1 MKKFIRSLKEIVQY
15 PAAMIGSIVIVFLI
29 ILSVVTVIV
38 LPRQEAI
45 RLWRGG
51 DDTWQTSPK
60 NAKPIWLNWFRRE
73 DLPKTIVVSTED
85 ENVQRKVEIVDEEKS
100 LKDIK
105 YELTF
110 DYPYQKFPQEISI
123 FFDNKFENKSPYISA
138 TWITPD
144 GREIKLT
151 DFTADENHVYRFGL
165 DSKLSRRVGGL
176 DPHIGVFAKPDT
188 DPPVAL
194 PGEYTLQITGLV
206 FEENA
211 DVDAELVVYGQVH
224 GLGGTDHRRRG
235 IIIALLW
242 GTPIALSFG
251 LLAALGTTITTMIIA
266 AFGVWYGGWV
276 DELIQRITEIRLI
289 LPVLPILI
297 MVGTFYSRSIWTM
310 LGVLILLN
318 IFGSSIKTYRAVFLQ
333 EKEAGYI
340 EAAQAYGASNIRII
354 FRYLIPRIIP
364 LMIPSLVV
372 LIPSFVFLEA
382 SLAVLGLG
390 DPTLPTWG
398 KVMFDAQDNGALI
411 EGNYYWILEPAFLL
425 MFTGFAFAMVGFSLD
440 RIFNPKLRG
449 M

>member
-1 MKKFIRSLKEIVQY
+1 MKRFLDSLKEIVQY
-15 PAAMIGSIVIVFLI
+15 PAALIGLLIIVLLVVLSISTVVFL
-29 ILSVVTVIV
+29 
-38 LPRQEAI
+38 PRSEAI

-51 DDTWQTSPK
+51 DTTWQDSPK
-60 NAKPIWLNWFRRE
+60 NAQPVWINWFRSE
-73 DLPKTIVVSTED
+73 KLPKTIVISSKD
-85 ENVQRKVEIVDEEKS
+85 PGVEKEIEVVDEEKG
-100 LKDIK
+100 LRDIK
-105 YELTF
+105 FSFNF
-110 DYPYQKFPQEISI
+110 DYPYQSFPKEVSL
-123 FFDNKFENKSPYISA
+123 FFDNEFESKSPYITA
-138 TWITPD
+138 TWFTPD
-144 GREIKLT
+144 GREIKIGE
-151 DFTADENHVYRFGL
+151 FTADENHVFRFDL

-176 DPHIGVFAKPDT
+176 DPRVGVFAKPDT
-188 DPPVAL
+188 DPPQAVN
-194 PGEYTLQITGLV
+194 GEYTLEITGLV
-206 FEENA
+206 FEEDA
-211 DVDAELVVYGQVH
+211 DVDAKLVAYGQVH

-235 IIIALLW
+235 LIVALLW

-266 AFGVWYGGWV
+266 AIGVWYGGWV

-289 LPVLPILI
+289 LPILPILI

-333 EKEAGYI
+333 EKESGYI
-340 EAAQAYGASNIRII
+340 EAAQAYGASNVRII

-364 LMIPSLVV
+364 LMIPQLVV
-372 LIPSFVFLEA
+372 LVPSFVFLEA

-398 KVMFDAQDNGALI
+398 KVMYDAQDNGALI
-411 EGNYYWILEPAFLL
+411 EGHYYWMLEPAVLL
-425 MFTGFAFAMVGFSLD
+425 MLTGFAFAMVGFSLD